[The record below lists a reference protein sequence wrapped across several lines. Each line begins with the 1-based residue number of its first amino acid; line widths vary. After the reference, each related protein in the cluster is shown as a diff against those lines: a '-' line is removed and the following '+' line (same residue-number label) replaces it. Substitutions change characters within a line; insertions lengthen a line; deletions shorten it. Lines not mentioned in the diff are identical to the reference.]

1 MYHPGLIDPKSA
13 GANRRTILTAN
24 PTEEQLSKQP
34 PLACP
39 RIPSRRFSM
48 SFVRQTLIKLPWTGQ
63 RMFSFYSEGQNRK
76 ATDSPPM
83 ALDFVST
90 ESVTGFTGNSPHCQL
105 V

>member
-48 SFVRQTLIKLPWTGQ
+48 SFVRQTLIKLRGPAKECFPFIQKGKI
-63 RMFSFYSEGQNRK
+63 EK
-76 ATDSPPM
+76 PPTHRRW
-83 ALDFVST
+83 L
-90 ESVTGFTGNSPHCQL
+90 
-105 V
+105 